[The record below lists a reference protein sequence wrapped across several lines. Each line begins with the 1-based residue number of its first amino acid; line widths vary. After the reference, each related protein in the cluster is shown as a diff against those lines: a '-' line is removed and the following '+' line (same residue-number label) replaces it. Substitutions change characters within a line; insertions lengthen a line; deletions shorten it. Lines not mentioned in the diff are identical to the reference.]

1 MDVKAR
7 SRQGVSPELLPL
19 FEFSNIVNSSFD
31 LQFILSTVLLTTMGK
46 MLVSKGIVFLRKP
59 EGAFEIVS
67 ARGIDLTTFQKTLNI
82 SRPIR
87 TISKV
92 DRLSQ
97 LKFPWIVPFV
107 NENQKLLIP
116 MVSDGKVVGL

>member
-1 MDVKAR
+1 MKAR

-59 EGAFEIVS
+59 DGAFEIVS
-67 ARGIDLTTFQKTLNI
+67 
-82 SRPIR
+82 
-87 TISKV
+87 
-92 DRLSQ
+92 
-97 LKFPWIVPFV
+97 
-107 NENQKLLIP
+107 
-116 MVSDGKVVGL
+116 